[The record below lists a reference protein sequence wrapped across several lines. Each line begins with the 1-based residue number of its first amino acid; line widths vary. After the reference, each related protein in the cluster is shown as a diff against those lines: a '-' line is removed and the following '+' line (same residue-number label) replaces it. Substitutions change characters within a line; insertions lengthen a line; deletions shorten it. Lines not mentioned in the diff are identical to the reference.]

1 MTDFIHYVARH
12 IKKINH
18 NKNSVWFG
26 ENQSDDQGFD
36 RPFFHTTRRTTGPAA
51 QIKPGDTIWIFSQLQ
66 SPWGNL
72 FPSLD
77 AKVVVEQVT
86 KEDGKLRYVAGKT
99 SQWFP
104 LFDATSA
111 LKKIQ
116 TKPSKGD
123 VSPLLRGNIP
133 IGVLLRSI
141 REVFDNSPI
150 IELEETINNSGFYF
164 ISYRVVDGTRLAFNF
179 CRNLSKCNIPI
190 FWDRWSLPR
199 RLVERREKV
208 SNEALDNYLKN
219 IIKNPQCL
227 QVYGIHSPQYNSPE
241 SYAQK
246 EKVIAKKY
254 NKFTDII

>member
-18 NKNSVWFG
+18 NKNTAWFR
-26 ENQSDDQGFD
+26 ENQPDDQGFN
-36 RPFFHTTRRTTGPAA
+36 RPAFHTTRRTTGPAA
-51 QIKPGDTIWIFSQLQ
+51 RIKPGDTIWIFSQLK

-77 AKVVVEQVT
+77 AKIVVEQVT
-86 KEDGKLRYVAGKT
+86 KEDGKLRYVAGQT
-99 SQWFP
+99 SLWFP
-104 LFDATSA
+104 LFDATSV

-116 TKPSKGD
+116 TKSSKGD
-123 VSPLLRGNIP
+123 VSPLLRGDVP
-133 IGVLLRSI
+133 VGVLLRNI

-150 IELEETINNSGFYF
+150 IELEETINNSGLYF
-164 ISYRVVDGTRLAFNF
+164 ISYRIVDGTRLAFNF

-208 SNEALDNYLKN
+208 SNTALDNYLKD
-219 IIKNPQCL
+219 IIKSPRCL
-227 QVYGIHSPQYNSPE
+227 KVYGINSPQYNAPY
-241 SYAQK
+241 SYAQEEKATAK
-246 EKVIAKKY
+246 EHD
-254 NKFTDII
+254 KFIEII